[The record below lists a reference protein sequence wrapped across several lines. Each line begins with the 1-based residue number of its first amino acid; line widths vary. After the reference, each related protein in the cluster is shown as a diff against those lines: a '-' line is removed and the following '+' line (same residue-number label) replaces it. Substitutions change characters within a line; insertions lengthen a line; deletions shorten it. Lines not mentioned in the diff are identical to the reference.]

1 MSETTKT
8 DGAAVGKDDLN
19 KLLLDGL
26 EKGLDEAS
34 RRQYK
39 EGEAPRKFLG
49 IELDPTIAYVGEV
62 AYNTFI
68 GKATKLLRPKTY
80 GTALKLAKDTLHL
93 SETSANRTAAA
104 VAFAVNTGVYALP
117 SLGKIYDEWSHQ
129 HDARNDLVEKLSPVL
144 DDIKG
149 RHGTSAYNGVRVD
162 QNEMVAF
169 DRWRRTKIGHT
180 KLLNMILPTV
190 VTIGPNI
197 WFHERDTLKA
207 AQTGRALAEVQQE
220 RLFAQVAD
228 EHSEEIAKRYNEAN
242 KDKSISADDVT
253 HEHVAALKDDYSI
266 KNRIES
272 IKTGNNRRKAKE
284 EGFSMNG
291 FAGQFGSNALLTK
304 LAGLW
309 VKSSDNRI
317 KRQFNMPYTAL
328 EMVLT
333 LHDQLGN
340 EPKPSTFQ
348 LPGKGRSLPLEA
360 YIAEIMMQHQR
371 DMAVM
376 NPDYAVIR
384 DALKENVLAAAKPLA
399 EAIRKNQI
407 GAMSLVSY
415 VGTGKIIRNRG
426 RMIATADE
434 VEAMI
439 EHEKTRGEAKP
450 KVAMTVD
457 AKDFW
462 ADASYTKDEGKEAFE
477 ALHGEERQ
485 LAITFVPPNLWK
497 DFGIG
502 EKEGKEAIDAFGKE
516 IETHLAE
523 AILGINAL
531 DDDTLRKEGLAKAEI
546 RKIREAAKAIEH
558 KGAEAVSQL
567 KSSES
572 HPNGVDREVLGV
584 VVGTAVKGD
593 KVHLGT
599 ILKDGRE
606 QLKEM
611 KSGGER
617 KDHRRHEAANDDDH
631 PDHRHLKTH
640 AEREDHRRGEAANH
654 GHARGAMGE

>member
-1 MSETTKT
+1 MSDTSKT
-8 DGAAVGKDDLN
+8 DAVGKDDLN

-49 IELDPTIAYVGEV
+49 MELDPTIAYVGEV

-68 GKATKLLRPKTY
+68 GKATKLLTPKTY
-80 GTALKLAKDTLHL
+80 ATALKIAKNTLHL
-93 SETSANRTAAA
+93 GETGSNRTAAG
-104 VAFAVNTGVYALP
+104 VAFAVNAGVYALP

-207 AQTGRALAEVQQE
+207 AQTGRALADVQQE
-220 RLFAQVAD
+220 RLFSQVARD
-228 EHSEEIAKRYNEAN
+228 SSDFISERYNAQFP
-242 KDKSISADDVT
+242 DKKIAADEVT
-253 HEHVAALKDDYSI
+253 HEHVEAIKARDDV
-266 KNRIES
+266 NRRIRETERGIS
-272 IKTGNNRRKAKE
+272 NNRKGKE
-284 EGFSMNG
+284 DGFSIDG
-291 FAGQFGSNALLTK
+291 FAGLFGSNALLTK

-450 KVAMTVD
+450 KAAMTVD

-485 LAITFVPPNLWK
+485 LAITLVPPNLWK

-531 DDDTLRKEGLAKAEI
+531 DDDMLRKEGLAKAEI

-558 KGAEAVSQL
+558 KGTEAVSQL

-606 QLKEM
+606 QLKEI
-611 KSGGER
+611 SA
-617 KDHRRHEAANDDDH
+617 EAANDENQG
-631 PDHRHLKTH
+631 HRKHLKTH
-640 AEREDHRRGEAANH
+640 SQREDHRRKEHAANDDH
-654 GHARGAMGE
+654 HRGVSNG